1 MVGEDSNWPDNEG
14 VDTDGVD
21 NDGEDTV
28 TVGSPSDKLTQR
40 RSAQPNG
47 REDVEPL
54 EVVV

>member
-1 MVGEDSNWPDNEG
+1 M
-14 VDTDGVD
+14 DTVGVD

-47 REDVEPL
+47 SEDVEPL
-54 EVVV
+54 EVPV